1 MIRRE
6 LLSVLRASAKHY
18 PIVTV
23 TGPRQSGKTTLC
35 RMAFAR
41 KPYVSLEPLD
51 VRDYAREDPRGF
63 LAEYSKGA
71 ILDEIQHV
79 PELSSY
85 IQDEVDARPAPGR
98 FILTGSQN
106 FALSETVSQSLAGR
120 TAVLHLLTPSL
131 KELRRFKSYPQDLM
145 RILWTGAYP
154 RIYDQNIPA
163 SRWLAD
169 YVATYIQ
176 RDVRQI
182 LNIGDLTAFSSFLK
196 LMAGRTAQELN
207 LSVLGSDAGVSHNT
221 VRSWLS
227 ILETSF
233 ICFRLP
239 SWQNNLRK
247 QIIKAPKV
255 HFLDSGLVC
264 YLLGI
269 RTPEE
274 LLHHPLRGA
283 IFESWVASEIYKAYV
298 HRGEA
303 PRLYHFRD
311 AKGLEVD
318 LVLDGSQTV
327 HFIEAKSGSTV
338 NAAFFSN
345 LRRIDMSIRS
355 KAGGKRADDSIGT
368 VIYGGDKEQ
377 RRSDARVIPWHKLDR
392 VTWP

>member
-1 MIRRE
+1 
-6 LLSVLRASAKHY
+6 
-18 PIVTV
+18 
-23 TGPRQSGKTTLC
+23 
-35 RMAFAR
+35 MAFAR

-63 LAEYSKGA
+63 LAEYPKGA

-85 IQDEVDARPAPGR
+85 IQTEVDALPTPGR

-120 TAVLHLLTPSL
+120 TAVLHLFAPSL
-131 KELRRFKSYPQDLM
+131 KELKRFPSYPKDLI

-154 RIYDQNIPA
+154 RIYDRNIPA

-176 RDVRQI
+176 RDVRQV
-182 LNIGDLTAFSSFLK
+182 LNIGDLTAFSTFLK

-207 LSVLGSDAGVSHNT
+207 LSGLGSDAGVSHNT

-227 ILETSF
+227 ILEASF

-239 SWQNNLRK
+239 SWQSNLRK
-247 QIIKAPKV
+247 QVIKAPKV
-255 HFLDSGLVC
+255 HFVDSGLIC
-264 YLLGI
+264 CLLGI

-274 LLHHPLRGA
+274 LRHHPLRGA

-298 HRGEA
+298 HRGET
-303 PRLYHFRD
+303 PRLFHFRD

-318 LVLDGSQTV
+318 LVLDGPQAV
-327 HFIEAKSGSTV
+327 HFIEVKSGSTI
-338 NAAFFSN
+338 NPDFFLS

-355 KAGGKRADDSIGT
+355 KASGKHVGGSIDPIGT

-377 RRSDARVIPWHKLDR
+377 RRSDARVVPWHKLDR
-392 VTWP
+392 VTWS